1 MLELYLRIR
10 NWLEAEEGQDLIEYA
25 LLIVLIAIVVALVL
39 PTVANAITAVFNDII
54 TALGG
59 V

>member
-1 MLELYLRIR
+1 MLHLYLRIR
-10 NWLEAEEGQDLIEYA
+10 NWLQREEGQDLIEYA